1 MKLSDFRNIDFNNV
15 ASWPQAVK
23 VTACALLFGLL
34 LLAGWWYSIKEQQ
47 ETLEQKQTEEGRLK
61 ADFHTKQ
68 EKVVNLER
76 LKQQLEDMCERL
88 DQLKRELPS
97 KTQMPKLLID
107 ISQSALT
114 AGLESQLFKPGP
126 ETVQEGFYAEKPIA
140 LRMVGSYHQF
150 GSFIS
155 AVAALERVVILT
167 MHDVSL
173 KPNDVRAPGQLTL
186 EGTVKTYHYI
196 DEGEAG
202 GKGPEKCLGVAEP
215 PAKSGAPAPAP
226 AQKPGAAKGDA

>member
-1 MKLSDFRNIDFNNV
+1 MKLSDFRNIDRNNV
-15 ASWPQAVK
+15 ASWPQGVK
-23 VTACALLFGLL
+23 VTACILLFGLL
-34 LLAGWWYSIKEQQ
+34 LFAGWWYSIKDQQ
-47 ETLEQKQTEEGRLK
+47 DTLEQKQGEETRLK

-97 KTQMPKLLID
+97 KTEMPKLLID

-126 ETVQEGFYAEKPIA
+126 ETIQEGFYAEKPIQ
-140 LRMVGSYHQF
+140 LRMVGGYHQF

-173 KPNDVRAPGQLTL
+173 KPSDTKAPGLLTL
-186 EGTVKTYHYI
+186 EGTVKTYHYV

-202 GKGPEKCLGVAEP
+202 AKGAEKCLGSPEPAKPADSTP
-215 PAKSGAPAPAP
+215 PAAA
-226 AQKPGAAKGDA
+226 KPAAKGGA

>member
-1 MKLSDFRNIDFNNV
+1 MKLSDFRNIDRNNI
-15 ASWPQAVK
+15 ASWPQGVK
-23 VTACALLFGLL
+23 ITACVLLFGLL

-47 ETLEQKQTEEGRLK
+47 ETLEQKQGEETRLK
-61 ADFHTKQ
+61 ADFHSKQ

-97 KTQMPKLLID
+97 KTEMPKLLID

-126 ETVQEGFYAEKPIA
+126 ETVQQGFYAEKPIQ
-140 LRMVGSYHQF
+140 LRMVGTYHQF

-173 KPNDVRAPGQLTL
+173 KPTDVRAAGQLTL
-186 EGTVKTYHYI
+186 EGTVKTYHYV

-202 GKGPEKCLGVAEP
+202 AKGAEKCLGGSE
-215 PAKSGAPAPAP
+215 PAKPGAPASPAP
-226 AQKPGAAKGDA
+226 AKPAAKGDA